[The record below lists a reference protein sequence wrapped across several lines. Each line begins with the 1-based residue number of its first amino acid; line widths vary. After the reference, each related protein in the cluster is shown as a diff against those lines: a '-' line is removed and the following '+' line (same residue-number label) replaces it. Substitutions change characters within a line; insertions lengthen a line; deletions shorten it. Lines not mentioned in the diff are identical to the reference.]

1 MRRTEL
7 LHGIRQVQEAFE
19 ASNLIEMLNALLSH
33 SDDDSST
40 LVSSMLQSL
49 NTYSIYARD
58 YNAAAI
64 KITDIFGLEQL
75 QDPAHWSQFVLGA
88 GAMDQELRTRVQTLQ
103 SRALIVKHYLPKI
116 VGLFEIDAAQ
126 STQQLEKQYGTKQ
139 VLTVVIL
146 EEARQFSSPE
156 RLSKMLSSIDT
167 LYEVCATL
175 EGCTGERLSVVACD
189 SGEDKSFD
197 FVGAAPA
204 IDRLKQLVLNLW
216 NRVVFHRN
224 EQLSHRLD
232 MVSHNLPILREI
244 DGAEDEGAVGP
255 EQAELM
261 RRRVLEGTKRFLE
274 SGAIIPEIEQHTQH
288 DPRHLMRPATKMLVS
303 PSQPGTGTGG
313 PRRSEENVDAFLDE
327 SERAEL
333 LRLFRRAKGED
344 PASPPPAPDAPFEE
358 AAEPNGADGGDDQ
371 LVAEAATEMSR
382 DMVDREGGDEYDVEA
397 PGDRDDAENV

>member
-7 LHGIRQVQEAFE
+7 LHGVRQVQEAFE

-33 SDDDSST
+33 DDDDSST

-58 YNAAAI
+58 YNAAALQ
-64 KITDIFGLEQL
+64 ITDIFGLEQL
-75 QDPAHWSQFVLGA
+75 QDPAHWSQLVLGA
-88 GAMDQELRTRVQTLQ
+88 NAMDQALRVRVQTLQ

-116 VGLFEIDAAQ
+116 AGLFEVDAAQ
-126 STQQLEKQYGTKQ
+126 STQQLEKRYGTKQ
-139 VLTVVIL
+139 VLTVVII

-156 RLSKMLSSIDT
+156 RLSKMLSSVDT

-175 EGCTGERLSVVACD
+175 EGSTGEKLSVVACD

-224 EQLSHRLD
+224 EQLSRRLD

-244 DGAEDEGAVGP
+244 DEAEEDGTLGP
-255 EQAELM
+255 EQSELM
-261 RRRVLEGTKRFLE
+261 RRRVLDGTKRFLE

-288 DPRHLMRPATKMLVS
+288 DPRSLMRPATKMLVS
-303 PSQPGTGTGG
+303 PSRSSTSTAEPQ
-313 PRRSEENVDAFLDE
+313 RSEENVDAFLDE
-327 SERAEL
+327 TERAEL
-333 LRLFRRAKGED
+333 LRLFRRAKED
-344 PASPPPAPDAPFEE
+344 DPPPPAVDPEAPLDDVGE
-358 AAEPNGADGGDDQ
+358 ANGAEGEVDK
-371 LVAEAATEMSR
+371 LVAEAAKEMAK
-382 DMVDREGGDEYDVEA
+382 DMADREGNDDGDVEA
-397 PGDRDDAENV
+397 PQDVDDSERA